1 MNIDQIIEGVET
13 AKKVISISELNI
25 RNNCLQSIIKNL
37 TSHEQELLAANKKD
51 VTAAR
56 NNDKPDAF
64 IDRLTLDHNRIVAMS
79 DGVSKIID
87 LPDPLGI
94 RRDET
99 TQVSGITTSKISI
112 PIGTILMIF
121 ESRPNVTIDAAS
133 LALKS
138 GNVIILKGG
147 SETNNTNKVL
157 AKVIEQSLAENDFP
171 ESSVQVIT
179 ENSRELSA
187 ELLKRDDAIDLVI
200 PRGSRRLLEHIQ
212 ETSKIPTL
220 LHLEGNCHTYIDSCA
235 DHKIAVEIALN
246 AKTRRYG
253 ICGATEK
260 ILIHKQIAH
269 DVLPELANKLI
280 EKGVEIRGDATTQ
293 GIIKTV
299 KSATEQDWSEEYLA
313 PIVAIKIV
321 DSLDQAIN
329 HINKYGTGHTDAIIT
344 EDKMSAD
351 TFIKQ
356 VDSSSV
362 MVNTSTQFAD
372 GFEYGLGAEIGIST
386 GRLHARGPVG
396 LEGLTTYKWVVHSNG
411 AIRN

>member
-1 MNIDQIIEGVET
+1 MDIKKIIKGIET
-13 AKKVISISELNI
+13 AKKVISISELSI
-25 RNNCLQSIIKNL
+25 RNGCLQSIVNNL
-37 TSHEQELLAANKKD
+37 KLHKEELLAANKLD
-51 VTAAR
+51 IIAAEK
-56 NNDKPDAF
+56 NQKSSAF
-64 IDRLTLDHNRIVAMS
+64 IDRLLLDHDRIVGIS
-79 DGVSKIID
+79 EGVKKILK
-87 LPDPLGI
+87 LPDPLGTVNG
-94 RRDET
+94 ET
-99 TQVSGITTSKISI
+99 LQDSGITTSKISI

-147 SETNNTNKVL
+147 SETNNTNQVL
-157 AKVIEQSLAENDFP
+157 AKVIEQSLLENNLP
-171 ESSVQVIT
+171 PSCVQVVT
-179 ENSRELSA
+179 ENSRALTA
-187 ELLKRDDAIDLVI
+187 ELLTRDDAIDLII

-212 ETSKIPTL
+212 RTSKIPTL
-220 LHLEGNCHTYIDSCA
+220 LHLEGNCHTYIDSSA
-235 DHKIAVEIALN
+235 DHKKAIEIALN

-260 ILIHKQIAH
+260 IVINKNIAH
-269 DVLPELANKLI
+269 DVLPKLSDKLT
-280 EKGVEIRGDATTQ
+280 EKGVEIRGDKETRE
-293 GIIKTV
+293 IIRTAKTANE
-299 KSATEQDWSEEYLA
+299 KDWFEEYLA

-321 DSLDQAIN
+321 DDLAQAID
-329 HINKYGTGHTDAIIT
+329 HINKYGSGHTDAIIT
-344 EDKMSAD
+344 EDQASAD

-396 LEGLTTYKWVVHSNG
+396 LEGLTTYKWIVRSDG
-411 AIRN
+411 LSRN